1 MADYGQ
7 RDRPAPPQ
15 RYPDTEFRTQGPGT
29 EPVGVAPSGRSITEG
44 QCRVN
49 RLGRTERRHRVNSH
63 TGPSLRSAQAL
74 SPGALVV
81 QWRVGPGTDKTGR
94 PAGTPHPPSPTPV
107 SSASAL
113 HHTHLGASFTHA
125 VVDGLSSR
133 PIGVPGGGAGSWKTG
148 SGSMPRGCEELFEA
162 GCGDAVRPGAGS
174 SAGAGM
180 EVHHALRGRC
190 RWNRDLA
197 SHRRWRSRPVQP
209 AVEDGDGAWASSAV
223 GAGSVASERR
233 GMPGPPGR
241 PGRDRQAP
249 ARRPVRS
256 RRAPTVM
263 HITGV
268 ARRGLARP
276 SPRLRAKRADRGR
289 RPFLAGCRTR
299 CGVTR
304 ERISRTAT
312 GMLRSQRLHYSHN
325 PVRTERM

>member
-1 MADYGQ
+1 MSRESTRSNRA
-7 RDRPAPPQ
+7 PAPG
-15 RYPDTEFRTQGPGT
+15 EFKC
-29 EPVGVAPSGRSITEG
+29 RSIPAICTSLP
-44 QCRVN
+44 
-49 RLGRTERRHRVNSH
+49 LG
-63 TGPSLRSAQAL
+63 P
-74 SPGALVV
+74 LVV
-81 QWRVGPGTDKTGR
+81 QWRVGPGTDKTGAR
-94 PAGTPHPPSPTPV
+94 LVRHPHPPSPTPM

-125 VVDGLSSR
+125 VVHGLSSR

-162 GCGDAVRPGAGS
+162 GCGDAVRPRAGS

-197 SHRRWRSRPVQP
+197 SHRRRRSRPVQP
-209 AVEDGDGAWASSAV
+209 AVEDGDGARASSAV

-256 RRAPTVM
+256 HRAPTVM
-263 HITGV
+263 HITVV
-268 ARRGLARP
+268 ARRGLAC
-276 SPRLRAKRADRGR
+276 PRSV
-289 RPFLAGCRTR
+289 
-299 CGVTR
+299 CGQ
-304 ERISRTAT
+304 SA
-312 GMLRSQRLHYSHN
+312 
-325 PVRTERM
+325 